1 MNNPFKNEDTLKT
14 GFSFQQEQRTQS
26 TSSFGIFAGAALFL
40 LALGAIGF
48 LQVGDG
54 SGGGNRN
61 GNRQPVESSFAPS
74 HYIKS

>member
-26 TSSFGIFAGAALFL
+26 TSSLGLFLGAALFL
-40 LALGAIGF
+40 LVLGAIGF
-48 LQVGDG
+48 LQVDDG

-74 HYIKS
+74 NYVKS